1 MNKRKV
7 NFITVHIGTNVG
19 SNLQAIATSEVL
31 KMAGFDPILVNYIPP
46 RVTSK
51 RYWEGARKSLKKFVW
66 RTIFFPCYYYQKK
79 LFRNYLSKYTVQTK
93 PIYSEDNFLEVL
105 PQADIYMTGSDQVWN
120 FKWNEGFDSHY
131 FFYGINGVKV
141 AFAASIGMDLLT
153 TEQQELMKRELQ
165 EYKKISV
172 REDRAVKILAEMG
185 IESIQLVDP
194 TLMLNKDQWFR
205 FVEKRIIK
213 DPYLLVYTPYN
224 IKDKE
229 KIYRSV
235 RKVARKKNLKVV
247 TFSWDYSRERLADKT
262 IFYASPGDFLS
273 LMYYADKVV
282 TNSFHGTAFSIN
294 LNKQFWVYAP
304 SMFTSRIGSIIKL
317 LNLER
322 RMIEDEITD
331 NAIDEM
337 IDYTTVNSKL
347 DVERKRAM
355 SFLQSI

>member
-1 MNKRKV
+1 MKKRKV
-7 NFITVHIGTNVG
+7 NFITVHVGTNVG

-51 RYWEGARKSLKKFVW
+51 RYWEGARKSLKKFLW
-66 RTIFFPCYYYQKK
+66 RILFFPSYLYQRR

-120 FKWNEGFDSHY
+120 FKWNEGYDFHY
-131 FFYGINGVKV
+131 FFDGINGVKV
-141 AFAASIGMDLLT
+141 SLAASIGMDSLT
-153 TEQQELMKRELQ
+153 TEQQEILKRTLQ

-172 REDRAVKILAEMG
+172 REDKAVKILKEIG
-185 IESIQLVDP
+185 IESTQLVDP
-194 TLMLNKDQWFR
+194 TLMLDRDQWFR

-229 KIYRSV
+229 IIYRSV

-273 LMYYADKVV
+273 LMHYADIVV

-304 SMFTSRIGSIIKL
+304 SMFTSRIGSIIHL
-317 LNLER
+317 LNLES
-322 RMIEDEITD
+322 RMIDDEIPD
-331 NAIDEM
+331 HAIDET
-337 IDYTTVNSKL
+337 IDYTPVNAKL
-347 DVERKRAM
+347 DAERDRVM
-355 SFLQSI
+355 EFLQSL